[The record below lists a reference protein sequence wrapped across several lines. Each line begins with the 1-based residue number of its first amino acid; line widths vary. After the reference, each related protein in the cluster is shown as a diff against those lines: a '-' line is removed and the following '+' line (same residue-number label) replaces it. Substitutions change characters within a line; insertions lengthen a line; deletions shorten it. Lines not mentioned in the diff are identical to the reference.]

1 MSNVTSTLSMQK
13 AYFATGATK
22 DISFRKQAL
31 TNVRK
36 AIQKNEKKIIDAL
49 HHDLNKSEAEA
60 FSTEIGILYSEIDFI
75 LKHIDEWA
83 KKKKVKTAVTH
94 VGSSSYIYPQP
105 YGVALIISPWNY
117 PFQLAIAPLIG
128 AIAAGNCAV
137 IKPSELTPETSATV
151 KQLISETFDEDYIT
165 VIEGAVETNQALL
178 AENFDYIFFTGS
190 VPVGKIVMEAAAKH
204 LTPVT
209 LELGGKSPAIVDKDA
224 NLELAAKRIAWG
236 KFTNAGQTCVAPD
249 YLYVHSDIKA
259 SFLSALKQEVQTMY
273 GEHPIENKDFV
284 KIVNEKHF
292 DRLSPFLS
300 NGDTKSG
307 GKLDRQLLKI
317 EPTLLTNI
325 SWNDPVMEGEI
336 FGPIL
341 PILEYQDIEEVITG
355 IQNHPNPLAFYFFS
369 ENDHLAEKMIEE
381 LSFGGGCINDT
392 LYHLAS
398 PYLPFGGVGNSGMG
412 AYHGKDSFLT
422 FSHQESVLKQTTK
435 FDIPIRYPHVK
446 NALKLMKRFL
456 K

>member
-1 MSNVTSTLSMQK
+1 MSNVTSTLTMQK
-13 AYFATGATK
+13 AYFATGTTK

-31 TNVRK
+31 IKLRK
-36 AIQKNEKKIIDAL
+36 AIQKNEKEIIAAL
-49 HHDLNKSEAEA
+49 HQDLNKSETEA
-60 FSTEIGILYSEIDFI
+60 FTTEIGILYSEIDFN
-75 LKHIDEWA
+75 LKHIDGWA

-94 VGSSSYIYPQP
+94 AGSSSYIYPEP
-105 YGVALIISPWNY
+105 YGVALIIAPWNY
-117 PFQLAIAPLIG
+117 PFHLAIAPLIG

-137 IKPSELTPETSATV
+137 IKPSELTPATSSLLN
-151 KQLISETFDEDYIT
+151 QLIAKNFAEEYIT
-165 VIEGAVETNQALL
+165 VIEGAVETSQSLL
-178 AENFDYIFFTGS
+178 AENFNYIFFTGS

-224 NLELAAKRIAWG
+224 NLTLAAKRIAWG

-259 SFLSALKQEVQTMY
+259 SFLSALKQEIQTMY

-292 DRLSPFLS
+292 DRLSPFLA
-300 NGDTKSG
+300 NGDTILG
-307 GKLDRQLLKI
+307 GKKDRQQLKI

-325 SWNDPVMEGEI
+325 NWEDPVMKDEI

-341 PILEYQDIEEVITG
+341 PILEYQNIEEVISG

-369 ENDHLAEKMIEE
+369 ENDRLAEKMIEE
-381 LSFGGGCINDT
+381 VSFGGGCINDT

-398 PYLPFGGVGNSGMG
+398 PYLPFGGIGNSGMG
-412 AYHGKDSFLT
+412 AYHGKESFLT
-422 FSHQESVLKQTTK
+422 FSHQKSLLKQTTK
-435 FDIPIRYPHVK
+435 FDIPFRYPHVK
-446 NALKLMKRFL
+446 NGLKLMKRFL